1 MRILRRRPWGVLLSL
16 ALLAP
21 APAAY
26 AAFECPVK
34 APPTT
39 KAMPDLG
46 TIIKPYDDPRDDPS
60 LTSAITMLK
69 HEGVMNGEIVDHV
82 VASYCPA
89 VDRIPKLSDHDKDML
104 VTRFASH
111 LAEVVYAPAHAEIE
125 AIILDVPVP
134 PSLYSKVKEAA
145 DQHHENQDAFVL
157 RALRQATGTP

>member
-1 MRILRRRPWGVLLSL
+1 MRILRRRPWGLVLGL

-39 KAMPDLG
+39 KPMPDLA
-46 TIIKPYDDPRDDPS
+46 TIIKPFDDPRDDPS
-60 LTSAITMLK
+60 LTSAITMLRR
-69 HEGVMNGEIVDHV
+69 EGMMNGEIVDHV
-82 VASYCPA
+82 IAGYCPT
-89 VDRIPKLSDHDKDML
+89 VDRIPNLSDHDKDTL

-111 LAEVVYAPAHAEIE
+111 LAETVYAPAHADID

-145 DQHHENQDAFVL
+145 DQHHESQDAFVL
-157 RALRQATGTP
+157 KALRQATGTP